1 VAALAAALLVMPATA
16 DAGPLKAGV
25 AVVDGSWHVGASAGQ
40 YASDGSFAH
49 PSEGTYDPTGLATR
63 RQSSYGL
70 QSRLQIRVL
79 VVEGPDG
86 KRLALVKND
95 LYIPQDLLWRRTAQ
109 LLEAGTSGIGRE
121 NLVMAVSH
129 NHSSPFYSS
138 TSWGVWAFQDV
149 FDVRFYSYYAK
160 RMAEAVE
167 RAVDGLVPVRVGAS
181 VSTFDKTHRHSFGPA
196 IADDGTPAGYPWE
209 DTDHDLSVVRFDDV
223 SDPGSPKPLANV
235 VNFGLHPEF
244 LDGNDLISEDYL
256 APLEKMT
263 DDATGAVTIFTQNAV
278 GTSEPERSSYH
289 PVQER
294 LEFPHKE
301 YGQAE
306 FGARL
311 MSATVVDTWRDIA
324 EGTPESPT
332 RFVAPR
338 GDFEPGEVA
347 FDDRW
352 FPGPVTHPYPGV
364 SNCRSD
370 PAFQGDPRVPLV
382 GLPDCE
388 SLQDALDGLP
398 GPGPSDLPPS
408 PVDPGLDTDDF
419 QRQGIPVPENY
430 TAPSYTGLQEDIN
443 VHLQAF
449 RIGDIFFPVCSCEQW
464 ADQSRNIETRTD
476 QVAGNEYLGYDW
488 KEHCT
493 PNPGGSHGQGPEGYD
508 PNATWT
514 CPNPGNPSQ
523 TLPALSDQVVQR
535 MHAQVVNP
543 ANGWNDVEYAHQA
556 DSEPTDLHEI
566 KGNYTH
572 DDDTGSASRGYRL
585 TVPIAMANDY
595 NGYIATYREYQRGD
609 HYRKA
614 LTGWGPHSSDYMA
627 TRLVNMGRVLNGAD
641 EGQLLPAEFGQFKVA
656 ADLAVNDARAAALG
670 QVGEGATAGYEQR
683 LPDDGGGA
691 GAVTQPQDVERFDAA
706 FFTWNGGSN
715 YTDDPR
721 VRLERRV
728 DGRWTAYAGQAGEV
742 PITVEYPEAQDAP
755 AYESGSHEWHWTAH
769 FEAFASRFDT
779 VEARRATPAGVY
791 RFVVDGKRR
800 EQRSEQAYHV
810 ESEPFAV
817 RPWSGIQVEDLRVEP
832 DGTVSFRVGPRSQGK
847 RHHLVDTDE
856 SKPENYVEVPEVGPI
871 DYPDSYDHG
880 EGGPLPRFIRHFPE
894 IRLDPTA
901 PGDFSKAE
909 TYCFDCSFRPWIDF
923 GDAAE
928 ALVTVTGAAGT
939 EQVAATPDGDRWR
952 TSRALADGESARVG
966 TGCVKDEF
974 GNFNG
979 EASAAVGADP
989 AATAPACPVEEPD
1002 GGSGAAGDGGVDGGG
1017 TGAGQAGREGVG
1029 GAISYVLRRCAPP
1042 SGRVRGRRLGRVR
1055 LGARRLRQRGAFPSF
1070 SRPRRSIDRFC
1081 LTDGRHIRVGYVGGR
1096 AALILSSSRRYRIAG
1111 ITRGSSVRGLRARFP
1126 FASSFVVGAN
1136 RWFLARGRAAKLVF
1150 KMRQRGVR
1158 EVGIADLRLTRTG
1171 LQSRRFMRSF

>member
-1 VAALAAALLVMPATA
+1 LSRLAIAAAAVAALLVAPAA
-16 DAGPLKAGV
+16 ANAGALKAGV
-25 AVVDGSWHVGASAGQ
+25 GVVDASWHVGASAGQ

-70 QSRLQIRVL
+70 QSRLQVRAV

-86 KRLALVKND
+86 KRFALVKND

-109 LLEAGTSGIGRE
+109 LLEGGTSGIGRE
-121 NLVMAVSH
+121 NLAMAVSH

-149 FDVRFYSYYAK
+149 FDVRFYTYYAR
-160 RMAEAVE
+160 RMAAAVE
-167 RAVDGLVPVRVGAS
+167 HAAAGLVPVRVGAS
-181 VSTFDKTHRHSFGPA
+181 VSNFDKTHRHSFGPA
-196 IADDGTPAGYPWE
+196 IADDGTPAGYPWD
-209 DTDHDLSVVRFDDV
+209 DTDHDMSVVRLDDV
-223 SDPGSPKPLANV
+223 SDPANPRPLANI

-289 PVQER
+289 PVGER

-306 FGARL
+306 YGARL

-324 EGTPESPT
+324 QGTPELPA

-338 GDFEPGEVA
+338 SDFAAGEVA

-364 SNCRSD
+364 SNCKSD

-388 SLQDALDGLP
+388 SIKDALDGLP

-430 TAPSYTGLQEDIN
+430 TAPSYTALQEDID

-476 QVAGNEYLGYDW
+476 QVAGNEHLGYDW
-488 KEHCT
+488 MERCT
-493 PNPGGSHGQGPEGYD
+493 QNGDGSYGGDPEGYGTG
-508 PNATWT
+508 TWN
-514 CPNPGNPSQ
+514 CPNPHDPSH
-523 TLPALSDQVVQR
+523 TLPGLSDHVVQR
-535 MHAQVVNP
+535 MHHQVVNP
-543 ANGWNDVEYAHQA
+543 ANGWNDVEYAAQA
-556 DSEPTDLHEI
+556 DSEPTDVREI

-572 DDDTGSASRGYRL
+572 DDDAESARLGYRL
-585 TVPIAMANDY
+585 TVPISMANDY

-614 LTGWGPHSSDYMA
+614 LTGWGPHSSDYLA

-641 EGQLLPAEFGQFKVA
+641 EDRLLPPEFGQFKVA

-670 QVGEGATAGYEQR
+670 QTGDSLVAAYESR
-683 LPDDGGGA
+683 LPDDGGQA
-691 GAVTQPQDVERFDAA
+691 GAVTQPRDVERFDAA

-721 VRLERRV
+721 VTVQRRIGKGWH
-728 DGRWTAYAGQAGEV
+728 DFAGQAGEV
-742 PITVEYPEAQDAP
+742 PMTVEYPQAGEAP

-769 FEAFASRFDT
+769 FEAFASRFAT
-779 VEARRATPAGVY
+779 VEDMRATPRGSY
-791 RFVVDGKRR
+791 RFAVRGKRR
-800 EQRSEQAYHV
+800 EGRRVVDYQVTSDAFQVA
-810 ESEPFAV
+810 
-817 RPWSGIQVEDLRVEP
+817 PWTGITVEDLRVEP
-832 DGTVSFRVGPRSQGK
+832 DGTVSFETGPPSHDK

-856 SKPENYVEVPEVGPI
+856 SSPDNYVAVPEIGPI
-871 DYPDSYDHG
+871 DYPDTYDHG
-880 EGGPLPRFIRHFPE
+880 PGGPLPRFIRHFPE
-894 IRLDPTA
+894 IRLDPAA
-901 PGDFSKAE
+901 PGDFSRAE

-923 GDAAE
+923 GE
-928 ALVTVTGAAGT
+928 AREATVTVITGGRR
-939 EQVAATPDGDRWR
+939 EQVPATLVDGRWR
-952 TSRALADGESARVG
+952 TQRALAQGESARVG
-966 TGCVKDEF
+966 RGCVRDEF
-974 GNFNG
+974 GNYNRRPSG
-979 EASAAVGADP
+979 AVGADP
-989 AATAPACPVEEPD
+989 AAK
-1002 GGSGAAGDGGVDGGG
+1002 
-1017 TGAGQAGREGVG
+1017 
-1029 GAISYVLRRCAPP
+1029 
-1042 SGRVRGRRLGRVR
+1042 
-1055 LGARRLRQRGAFPSF
+1055 
-1070 SRPRRSIDRFC
+1070 
-1081 LTDGRHIRVGYVGGR
+1081 
-1096 AALILSSSRRYRIAG
+1096 
-1111 ITRGSSVRGLRARFP
+1111 
-1126 FASSFVVGAN
+1126 AS
-1136 RWFLARGRAAKLVF
+1136 
-1150 KMRQRGVR
+1150 
-1158 EVGIADLRLTRTG
+1158 ECRT
-1171 LQSRRFMRSF
+1171 